1 MGLSTWADRAS
12 SCNITAESC
21 TAAMTARIRHDDE
34 LSVFVGNFALASSLC
49 NQGRTWLI
57 GETKR
62 WREISGDGGGRVL
75 DQDGER
81 RALELPDAV
90 GIHWGQMCKNC
101 KNSLH
106 GQREMH
112 TIGTRRTVCRR
123 EHGQIITDW
132 TTNALLRRG
141 ASIIRIN
148 STS

>member
-75 DQDGER
+75 DQDGE
-81 RALELPDAV
+81 
-90 GIHWGQMCKNC
+90 GIRVARCGGH
-101 KNSLH
+101 SL
-106 GQREMH
+106 GPNVQKL
-112 TIGTRRTVCRR
+112 
-123 EHGQIITDW
+123 QK
-132 TTNALLRRG
+132 
-141 ASIIRIN
+141 
-148 STS
+148 